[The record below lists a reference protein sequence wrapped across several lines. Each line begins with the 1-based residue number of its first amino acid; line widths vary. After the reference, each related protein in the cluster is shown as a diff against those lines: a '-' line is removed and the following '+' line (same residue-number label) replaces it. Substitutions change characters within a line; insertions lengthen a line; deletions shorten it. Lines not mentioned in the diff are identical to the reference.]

1 MIVMTYLMF
10 TSSASGY
17 AVCIAMLRRLTGLTN
32 IIGNFYQD
40 IVRFIVRVLLPLSCL
55 ISILLMTQGVPQT
68 LHANLMIRTLS
79 GHIQHIAFGPIASLE
94 SIKHLGTNGGGF
106 LAGNSATPFENP
118 NIWSNFIEMGSM
130 MLLPMSMLF
139 LFGRMLSRHG
149 KRVHRHALIL
159 FVAMFFIFI
168 AILTLTMWSEY
179 RGNPILANLGIY
191 GPNMEG
197 KEVRF
202 EQVCQHH
209 LQLLRRHLQRV
220 LLITC
225 MIA

>member
-1 MIVMTYLMF
+1 
-10 TSSASGY
+10 
-17 AVCIAMLRRLTGLTN
+17 
-32 IIGNFYQD
+32 
-40 IVRFIVRVLLPLSCL
+40 
-55 ISILLMTQGVPQT
+55 
-68 LHANLMIRTLS
+68 
-79 GHIQHIAFGPIASLE
+79 GPIASLE

-179 RGNPILANLGIY
+179 RGNPILANLGI
-191 GPNMEG
+191 
-197 KEVRF
+197 
-202 EQVCQHH
+202 
-209 LQLLRRHLQRV
+209 
-220 LLITC
+220 
-225 MIA
+225 